1 MALSPP
7 RAPHL
12 GSSAYLL
19 GTMAPSNNYRNSWG
33 RLAGSQVGGCGNAEK
48 DLGSSTE
55 TGFAGNMING
65 RGFGPKDHG
74 KMV

>member
-1 MALSPP
+1 MALSPT
-7 RAPHL
+7 RAPRL

-19 GTMAPSNNYRNSWG
+19 GTMVPSNNYRNSWG

-55 TGFAGNMING
+55 IGFAGSMING
-65 RGFGPKDHG
+65 RVFGPKGHG
-74 KMV
+74 EMV